1 MLYPLQFGVP
11 GGMELAVIFL
21 LVFLLAIPIAV
32 GYWVSQDAKK
42 SGSDHHV
49 AWGVMTLVSGLAYL
63 VPMVV
68 FVVFYLIVR
77 GDVGEPSVG

>member
-1 MLYPLQFGVP
+1 MLHPLQFGVP

-21 LVFLLAIPIAV
+21 LVFVLAIPIAV

-42 SGSDHHV
+42 RGSGHHV
-49 AWGVMTLVSGLAYL
+49 VWGAMTFLSGLAYL

-68 FVVFYLIVR
+68 FLVFYLIVR
-77 GDVGEPSVG
+77 DDIGTPSTE